1 MVLICLVEN
10 RGDTKQIRRIC
21 CQNLANNLAGQIEAR
36 PKGEEMTWSLLKYL
50 RTPGTF
56 FTGLRV
62 MSDRASELP
71 DLPNSGIRQVV
82 LRITSRQATS
92 KKSTRPSNKDVAPAA
107 KEQDCTEYVVI
118 QSIRWQNND
127 SGWQVWGHV
136 SPTTLNTLLTD
147 PYFKPGLTLTERL
160 SAIREGSG
168 MK

>member
-1 MVLICLVEN
+1 
-10 RGDTKQIRRIC
+10 
-21 CQNLANNLAGQIEAR
+21 
-36 PKGEEMTWSLLKYL
+36 MTWSLLKYL
-50 RTPGTF
+50 RTPGTY
-56 FTGLRV
+56 FTGMRV